1 MIRAIGRTMVA
12 LAVIFCAYADAT
24 RRDDAQEASQ
34 PDMRTRAERLADA
47 DRALGIERDA
57 RMAAR

>member
-24 RRDDAQEASQ
+24 RRDDAQEVHQ
-34 PDMRTRAERLADA
+34 PDVRSRAERLAED
-47 DRALGIERDA
+47 DRALGIERDT
-57 RMAAR
+57 RVAAR